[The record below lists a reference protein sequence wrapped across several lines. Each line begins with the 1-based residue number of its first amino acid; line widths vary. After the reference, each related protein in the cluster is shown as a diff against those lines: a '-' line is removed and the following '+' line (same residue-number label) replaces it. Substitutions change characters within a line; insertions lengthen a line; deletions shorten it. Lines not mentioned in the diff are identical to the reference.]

1 MEERA
6 RLSDVEDLYVASTQG
21 MHKVPLGM
29 VSSVDYALQT
39 ENLPDLAG
47 RYRALKDD
55 PEKGEYA
62 QKRID
67 AIVVAATQMLASMK
81 TPPPPK
87 SNKVLTIA
95 VAIVCACVMSW
106 LAWTVLKA
114 H

>member
-1 MEERA
+1 MDELWAKVLEEWGDEKRHA
-6 RLSDVEDLYVASTQG
+6 AILA
-21 MHKVPLGM
+21 
-29 VSSVDYALQT
+29 YALQT

-67 AIVVAATQMLASMK
+67 AIVIAATQMLAAMK
-81 TPPPPK
+81 TPPPK
-87 SNKVLTIA
+87 SNKPLTIV
-95 VAIVCACVMSW
+95 VAILCACVMSW
-106 LAWTVLKA
+106 LAWTVLKS

>member
-1 MEERA
+1 MDELWAKVLEEWGDEKRHA
-6 RLSDVEDLYVASTQG
+6 AILA
-21 MHKVPLGM
+21 
-29 VSSVDYALQT
+29 YALQT

-67 AIVVAATQMLASMK
+67 AIVIAATQMLAAMK

-87 SNKVLTIA
+87 SNKPLTIV
-95 VAIVCACVMSW
+95 VAIICACVMSW
-106 LAWTVLKA
+106 LAWTILKA